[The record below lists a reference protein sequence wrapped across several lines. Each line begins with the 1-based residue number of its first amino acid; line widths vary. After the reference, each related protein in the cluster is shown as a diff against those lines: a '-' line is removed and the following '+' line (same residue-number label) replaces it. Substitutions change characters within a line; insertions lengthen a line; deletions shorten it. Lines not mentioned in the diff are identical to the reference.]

1 MKIKIT
7 TDRRPWA
14 AGRPHV
20 KGAEIDVDADEAA
33 TLIDAGFA
41 VAVKAEKAAP
51 AAPETPADATA
62 ASDGDPVAPA
72 AFAPR
77 RRRVDVGEAG

>member
-14 AGRPHV
+14 AGRPHD
-20 KGAEIDVDADEAA
+20 KGAEIDVGNDEAA

-41 VAVKAEKAAP
+41 VAVKAEKPGPAAP
-51 AAPETPADATA
+51 AASDDAA
-62 ASDGDPVAPA
+62 ASSDGDPVAA
-72 AFAPR
+72 AAPAPR